1 MAKML
6 GVKIDNVTFSD
17 AMAKI
22 QAFLMVEEVHH
33 IATVNPE
40 FMVTAQS
47 DEAFKNI
54 LNNTDLNVPD
64 GVGLKFGAW
73 MSGQKI
79 GERITGVDLTWEICK
94 LAAEKGYSVY
104 FLGGAEGVAQ
114 KAAQNIELLNSDLK
128 MVGIASPQVS
138 PDGST
143 NISVIDDI
151 NNSGADIL
159 FVALGAPKQE
169 KFINRYRDQLKVKL
183 AMGNGGTFD
192 YIACIVPYAPAW
204 IRKIGLEW
212 LYRLFTQPK
221 RWKRIFTATIIF
233 PWMILKSRIKKGKS

>member
-1 MAKML
+1 MARIL
-6 GVKIDNVTFSD
+6 GVKIDNVSFSD
-17 AMAKI
+17 VMAKI
-22 QAFLMVEEVHH
+22 AAFLMVDELHM
-33 IATVNPE
+33 ITTVNPE
-40 FMVTAQS
+40 FLVTAQH
-47 DEAFKNI
+47 DEAFKDI

-64 GVGLKFGAW
+64 GIGLKFGACIT
-73 MSGQKI
+73 GQKI

-114 KAAQNIELLNSDLK
+114 KAANRIQILYPDLK
-128 MVGIASPQVS
+128 IAGTATPGVAV
-138 PDGST
+138 DGST
-143 NISVIDDI
+143 DSLVIDDI
-151 NNSGADIL
+151 NNSNTDIL

-183 AMGNGGTFD
+183 AMGVGGTFD
-192 YIACIVPYAPAW
+192 YIAGIVPYAPAW

-221 RWKRIFTATIIF
+221 RWKRIFTATIVF
-233 PWMILKSRIKKGKS
+233 PWMVIKSKFFK